1 MRLTY
6 EEVQRKNE
14 RVDEL
19 RKRLQKLR
27 EERSDFSGGSGND
40 EPYIDL
46 IKQLEN
52 TINQEIFQ
60 INQELLNA
68 EIVEPEMNNE
78 NVVSEGDVVTILM
91 TYPDGS
97 ATQQEVTVKSDVYN
111 FVPNVVS
118 KNSPIGQA
126 IFGKE
131 IGSLC
136 ECQIPMGKVKIEV
149 LGKTKKLDTDEQLKR

>member
-14 RVDEL
+14 RIDEL
-19 RKRLQKLR
+19 KKRLERLR
-27 EERSDFSGGSGND
+27 EERTTFSGGAGND
-40 EPYIDL
+40 EPYYAL
-46 IKQLEN
+46 ISQLEGA
-52 TINQEIFQ
+52 INNEILQ
-60 INQELLNA
+60 INQELLTA
-68 EIVEPEMNNE
+68 EIIEPEMINE
-78 NVVSEGDVVTILM
+78 NLVSDGDVVTILM

-97 ATQQEVTVKSDVYN
+97 ALEQEVTVKSDVYN
-111 FVPNVVS
+111 YVPNVVS
-118 KNSPIGQA
+118 INSPIGQA

-131 IGSLC
+131 IGSSC